1 MTNSE
6 SEIEKYQAELIEFLI
21 SIIPVPWEKICY
33 YAECDKG
40 TSSFWFGFIEKE
52 TGIVSTYEFFFKRYS
67 SYSHDKFDVT
77 ITLLDLAEKIYY
89 AYANMFGKDKNW
101 KTMVLVINEKNELTI
116 DYSYE
121 LPNGDIFDVR
131 DSIMMKYLG
140 SEYVDITGKYPS
152 LE

>member
-1 MTNSE
+1 
-6 SEIEKYQAELIEFLI
+6 
-21 SIIPVPWEKICY
+21 
-33 YAECDKG
+33 
-40 TSSFWFGFIEKE
+40 
-52 TGIVSTYEFFFKRYS
+52 
-67 SYSHDKFDVT
+67 
-77 ITLLDLAEKIYY
+77 
-89 AYANMFGKDKNW
+89 MFGKDKNW